1 MKKVGKKRFFDDRL
15 KYLSFIQNT
24 GEKKAISEK
33 IYSYISKLS
42 ENKSYIRVL
51 DAGTGDGT
59 IFSNMIKSF
68 HKYRPYTSL
77 LITGKE
83 ISYEDL
89 KNTLEKTPDRFVE
102 HPNMLI
108 TMTNVKFS
116 ELNLIEGSKKIKGKK
131 IKEFSLV
138 LKSNNSFDFNSQIT
152 GRHLGN
158 FIKKNWGIEIDKNGS
173 TSYSNPCII
182 KIYREDN
189 EKHLKK
195 FLKNEY
201 KNNNYDLIIASQSYR
216 AAASVK
222 TKINNVIGP
231 LIGLLNKSGKLLI
244 THTCGGDSI
253 HKILKLAFK
262 DSVFFPNSAKD
273 IIEYLK
279 TSPFGNSGLYS
290 FSRPI
295 DYYFKFKRAP
305 DQTITELFGHNSDAK
320 WANILYVGQ
329 VAEKDI
335 QSLENN
341 SRLRNKVRKA
351 IDKSDQLKFKNEI
364 FSITKV
370 K

>member
-68 HKYRPYTSL
+68 HKCHPYTSL

-102 HPNMLI
+102 HPNLLI

-116 ELNLIEGSKKIKGKK
+116 ELGSVEGSKKIKGKK
-131 IKEFSLV
+131 VREFNLA
-138 LKSNNSFDFNSQIT
+138 LKNNNSFDFNSQIT
-152 GRHLGN
+152 GRFLGN
-158 FIKKNWGIEIDKNGS
+158 FIKKNWGIEIDKKGS

-182 KIYREDN
+182 RIYREDN

-195 FLKNEY
+195 FLKNDY
-201 KNNNYDLIIASQSYR
+201 KNNNYDLIVASQSYR
-216 AAASVK
+216 AAAPVK
-222 TKINNVIGP
+222 TKVNNVIGP
-231 LIGLLNKSGKLLI
+231 LIGLLNKSGKLLV
-244 THTCGGDSI
+244 THTCGGESI
-253 HKILKLAFK
+253 NKILKLAFK
-262 DSVFFPNSAKD
+262 DKEFFPNTAKD

-279 TSPFGNSGLYS
+279 NSPFGEGGLYS
-290 FSRPI
+290 FSKPI
-295 DYYFKFKRAP
+295 NYYFRFKRAP
-305 DQTITELFGHNSDAK
+305 DQTVKELFGHNSDAK

-329 VAEKDI
+329 VVEKDI
-335 QSLENN
+335 QKLEGDP
-341 SRLRNKVRKA
+341 RLRNKVRKT
-351 IDKSDQLKFKNEI
+351 IDNTNQLKFKNEL

>member
-1 MKKVGKKRFFDDRL
+1 MKKIGKKRFFDDRL

-33 IYSYISKLS
+33 IFSHISKLS

-68 HKYRPYTSL
+68 HKYHPYTSL

-89 KNTLEKTPDRFVE
+89 KNTIEKMPDRFVE
-102 HPNMLI
+102 HPNLLI

-116 ELNLIEGSKKIKGKK
+116 ELGSIEGSKKIKEKK
-131 IKEFSLV
+131 VKEFNLA
-138 LKSNNSFDFNSQIT
+138 LKNNNSFDFNSQIT
-152 GRHLGN
+152 SRHLGN
-158 FIKKNWGIEIDKNGS
+158 FIKKNWGIVIDKNGS

-182 KIYREDN
+182 RIYREDN

-195 FLKNEY
+195 FLKNDY
-201 KNNNYDLIIASQSYR
+201 KNNKYDLIVASQSYR
-216 AAASVK
+216 AAAPVK
-222 TKINNVIGP
+222 AKVNNVIGP
-231 LIGLLNKSGKLLI
+231 LIGLLNKSGKLLV
-244 THTCGGDSI
+244 THTCGGESI

-262 DSVFFPNSAKD
+262 DKELFPNTAKD

-279 TSPFGNSGLYS
+279 NSPFGESGLYS
-290 FSRPI
+290 FSKPVS
-295 DYYFKFKRAP
+295 YYFEFKRAP
-305 DQTITELFGHNSDAK
+305 DQTVTELFGHNSDAK

-335 QSLENN
+335 QKLEGNP
-341 SRLRNKVRKA
+341 RLRNKVRKT
-351 IDKSDQLKFKNEI
+351 IDNSNQLKFKNEL

-370 K
+370 R

>member
-42 ENKSYIRVL
+42 DNKSYIRVL

-68 HKYRPYTSL
+68 HKHYPYTSL

-89 KNTLEKTPDRFVE
+89 KNTIEKTPDRFVE
-102 HPNMLI
+102 HPNLLI
-108 TMTNVKFS
+108 TMTNVRFS
-116 ELNLIEGSKKIKGKK
+116 ELGKIEDSKTIKGKK
-131 IKEFSLV
+131 VKEFNLA
-138 LKSNNSFDFNSQIT
+138 LKNNNSFDFNSQIT
-152 GRHLGN
+152 DRNLGN

-182 KIYREDN
+182 RIYREDN

-195 FLKNEY
+195 FL
-201 KNNNYDLIIASQSYR
+201 NNDYENKNYDLIVASQSYR
-216 AAASVK
+216 AAAPVK

-231 LIGLLNKSGKLLI
+231 LIGLLNKSGKLLV
-244 THTCGGDSI
+244 THTCGGESV

-262 DSVFFPNSAKD
+262 DKEFFPNTAED

-279 TSPFGNSGLYS
+279 NSPLGKVGLYS
-290 FSRPI
+290 FSKPVN
-295 DYYFKFKRAP
+295 YYFKFKRAP
-305 DQTITELFGHNSDAK
+305 DKTVTELFGHNSDAK

-335 QSLENN
+335 QNLENN

-351 IDKSDQLKFKNEI
+351 IDKSSQLKFKNEI
-364 FSITKV
+364 FIITKV